1 MPIFLSNPLL
11 VGWKNYNSSLT
22 HQNLNPKDLLQS
34 LAVSTLQVR
43 RVVWVGIKNVLL
55 KKFIINYNLLLNNI
69 KI

>member
-11 VGWKNYNSSLT
+11 VGWENSNSSLT